1 MAPCRPD
8 LDFPFP
14 VTISYFVN
22 LNNNKKVIDM
32 THKDSPHI
40 TEYKTLGIVLLVLL
54 LLTFTTIEVT
64 SFHLMAATVLVALLI
79 AGVKGYIV
87 LTYFMH
93 LKYEGLLLRVLVSAV
108 FLLYAVIIII
118 TFFDYMYR

>member
-1 MAPCRPD
+1 
-8 LDFPFP
+8 
-14 VTISYFVN
+14 
-22 LNNNKKVIDM
+22 M

-40 TEYKTLGIVLLVLL
+40 TEYKTLGIVLLILL

>member
-1 MAPCRPD
+1 
-8 LDFPFP
+8 
-14 VTISYFVN
+14 
-22 LNNNKKVIDM
+22 M
-32 THKDSPHI
+32 THKDLPHI
-40 TEYKTLGIVLLVLL
+40 TEYKTLGIVLLILL

-64 SFHLMAATVLVALLI
+64 SFHLRAATVLVALLI

-93 LKYEGLLLRVLVSAV
+93 LKHEGLLLRVLVSAV
-108 FLLYAVIIII
+108 FLLYAVIVII